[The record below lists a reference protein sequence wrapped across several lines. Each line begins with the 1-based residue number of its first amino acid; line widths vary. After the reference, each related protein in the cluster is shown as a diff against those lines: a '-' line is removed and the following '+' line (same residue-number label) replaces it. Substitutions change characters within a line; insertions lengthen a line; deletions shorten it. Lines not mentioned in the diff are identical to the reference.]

1 MNPRVPLAALL
12 ASLPLAAFAVFAFA
26 GIGSIGLGSIL
37 LGLTLGVPFW
47 LFLVLPVYLLSDR
60 GRRWSV
66 WVTAILSYAAVATLY
81 AVYAWTPSAYTLV
94 VSGKVLVEHG
104 VATQA
109 YYTDLLAHIAV
120 AGVAVLLGVPVFA
133 RLMGSRPKGN
143 SGSGLKS

>member
-12 ASLPLAAFAVFAFA
+12 ASLPLVVFVVLAFA
-26 GIGSIGLGSIL
+26 GIGSIGLGSIF

-47 LFLVLPVYLLSDR
+47 LLLVWPVYLLSDR

-66 WVTAILSYAAVATLY
+66 WVTALLSYAAVATLY

-94 VSGKVLVEHG
+94 VGGKVLVEQG

-109 YYTDLLAHIAV
+109 YYTDLLAHIVA

-133 RLMGSRPKGN
+133 RLVRSRPPE
-143 SGSGLKS
+143 SHP